1 MKNRTPIHAITLFLL
16 VCLLLTG
23 CVPGSNP
30 DPGEV
35 EMVPAVNAATA
46 AVVEVPSPA
55 VLPAPIPE
63 NSIPMP
69 PSGIARTGLDDLLA
83 QEQAFIDVYASVNPA
98 VVHIATA
105 SGQGSGFVY
114 DQTGHVITNN
124 HVVQGAQQ
132 LLVTF
137 ADGSERAAQLVGTDP
152 ASDLAVLR
160 LDPTGL
166 PLTPVTL
173 ADSEQLQVGQ
183 IVIAIGSPFGL
194 AGTMTTGIISGLNRQ
209 FPGAASASGG
219 QFLIPDVVQTDAA
232 INPGN
237 SGGPLLDLYG
247 RVIGVNTAIESPVR
261 GSSGIGYAIPANIV
275 HKVVP
280 QLIADGRVD
289 HPWLGIAG
297 GTLNSTA
304 ADSLGLPAD
313 QQGIVISS
321 VVSGGPAEA
330 AGLRGGN
337 QPDVLVAVDGREIRE
352 FDDLLG
358 YIVQHTTVGQT
369 VTLQIIRDNAL
380 QNISLTLGSRP
391 TS

>member
-1 MKNRTPIHAITLFLL
+1 MKNRIYIHLITLFLL
-16 VCLLLTG
+16 ACLLFSG
-23 CVPGSNP
+23 CIPRSGTEM
-30 DPGEV
+30 GEA
-35 EMVPAVNAATA
+35 ELLPALSEA
-46 AVVEVPSPA
+46 AVTDVEASSPA
-55 VLPAPIPE
+55 ALPPQLPEKSITLPAT
-63 NSIPMP
+63 
-69 PSGIARTGLDDLLA
+69 GIERTGLDDLLA
-83 QEQAFIDVYASVNPA
+83 QEQAFIDVYTSVNPA
-98 VVHIATA
+98 VVHIATGN
-105 SGQGSGFVY
+105 GQGSGFVY
-114 DQTGHVITNN
+114 DQMGHIITNN

-132 LLVTF
+132 VLVTF
-137 ADGSERAAQLVGTDP
+137 ADGSERVAQLVGTDP
-152 ASDLAVLR
+152 ASDLAVIR

-209 FPGAASASGG
+209 YPGAASASGG

-275 HKVVP
+275 DRVVP

-297 GTLNSTA
+297 GTLTSTTA
-304 ADSLGLPAD
+304 ESLGLPAD

-321 VVSGGPAEA
+321 VVSGGPADA

-337 QPDVLVAVDGREIRE
+337 QPDVLVSIDGREIRE

-369 VTLQIIRDNAL
+369 VALQIIRDNA
-380 QNISLTLGSRP
+380 QQYISLTLGSRP
-391 TS
+391 TN